1 MNVFKLS
8 DFIKYV
14 SDGFCLSI
22 DYSYE
27 IAKKM
32 LNKELSDLQIASILT
47 ALRIKGECAS
57 EIVGFVKALKE
68 SCVKIE
74 INVPAIDTAGT
85 GGDGFGTINVSTI
98 SAIITAAAGSYV
110 LKHGNK
116 AVSSSSGSADFLETL
131 GYNIYHN
138 PEQVKKMIEKTRFG
152 FVYAPLYHPLMKNIA
167 HIRKE
172 LGFRTI
178 FNLIGPLSNPGNV
191 RKQLLGISDRRY
203 FDIYVEA
210 CKLLNYEHVLI
221 VHGEPGI
228 DEVSIFGKTIVYE
241 LKKDKI
247 DVYEIEPSDFKI
259 PKFNIKEVIVKSPIE
274 SVQKILNAIKPG
286 SKLDAVKAFIA
297 VNSGFAMYIAN
308 IVKNPFDG
316 FEYCLKLIDDG
327 VVEKYISEL
336 IKISREV

>member
-1 MNVFKLS
+1 MSMFKLS
-8 DFIKYV
+8 DFIRYV

-32 LNKELSDLQIASILT
+32 LNKELSDIQIASILT

-57 EIVGFVKALKE
+57 EIVGFVKVLKE
-68 SCVKIE
+68 NCVKIE

-98 SAIITAAAGSYV
+98 AAIITAAAGGYV

-138 PEQVKKMIEKTRFG
+138 PEQVKKMIEKTRFA

-178 FNLIGPLSNPGNV
+178 FNLVGPLSNPGNV
-191 RKQLLGISDRRY
+191 KRQLLGISDRKY
-203 FDIYVEA
+203 FDIYAEA
-210 CKLLNYEHVLI
+210 CKLLDYDHVII

-228 DEVSIFGKTIVYE
+228 DEVSIFGKTIIYE
-241 LKKDKI
+241 VKKNKVDI
-247 DVYEIEPSDFKI
+247 YEIEPIDFKL
-259 PKFNIKEVIVKSPIE
+259 PKFDIKDVIVKSPIE
-274 SVQKILNAIKPG
+274 SVQKILNAIKPN
-286 SKLDAVKAFIA
+286 SKLNAVKAFIA
-297 VNSGFAMYIAN
+297 INSGFAIYLSG
-308 IVKNPFDG
+308 IVKDPFDG

-327 VVEKYISEL
+327 IVEKYINEL
-336 IKISREV
+336 VKLSKEV